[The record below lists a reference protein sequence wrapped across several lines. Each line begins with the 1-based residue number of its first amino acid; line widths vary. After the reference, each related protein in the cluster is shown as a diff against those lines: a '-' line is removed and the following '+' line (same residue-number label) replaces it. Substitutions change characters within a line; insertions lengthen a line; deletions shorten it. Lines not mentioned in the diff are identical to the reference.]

1 MSIDH
6 FDVMAKYTDY
16 CENRQNWKSA
26 IKLVWINILISLK
39 LLYFIFFNVWENK
52 VPLEFWFS

>member
-16 CENRQNWKSA
+16 CA

-39 LLYFIFFNVWENK
+39 LLYFISFNVWENK
-52 VPLEFWFS
+52 VPL